1 MEMTEGIYRH
11 VDPGRVDRPSMDN
24 HEETD
29 TGSTSDSR
37 ENLVAPSPQ
46 PSGPWKRAAVC
57 LGLLCALLLSAI
69 TLLSFKMMET
79 KQLQTSDKEKLQ
91 MQSGYDN
98 MTIEYKQLQI
108 TYNNLK
114 TEKSQLQTS
123 YSNLSREKLQLQSS
137 YDSLNKEK
145 SGLQTRNDRC
155 TTEKSSLQTSC
166 NNLNTEKSQLQD
178 KFDTMAAEKDKLQK
192 RMEIT
197 KYAVDVT
204 LDPDTAENNLILS
217 ADGKQVRHVDSPQ
230 NLPDNPKRFDPI
242 ICVLGMQGF
251 TSGRF
256 YYEVEVSGKTAWTLG
271 VARESI
277 NRKGSVSLGPSNGY
291 WTIWLRNG
299 DEYMAHADPSVVLS
313 LKEKPERVGVFVD
326 YGAGLVSFYD
336 ADRWNLMYSF
346 QGVSFKEKI
355 YQFFSPSPNYDGKN
369 SSPLI
374 IVTPISCPKSQLQ
387 DKFHTMAAER
397 DKLQKRMEITQY
409 AVDVT
414 LDPDTAENNLILSAD
429 GKQVRHVETLQNF
442 PDNPKRFDPVI
453 CVLGKQGFTSGRFY
467 YEVEVSGKTEWDLG
481 VARESINRKGSI
493 TLKPDNGYWTI
504 MLTNGDEYKA
514 IAGPSILLS
523 LKEKPERVGVFVDY
537 EAGLVSFYDADRW
550 NLIYSFRG
558 VSFKEKIFPF
568 LYPSLNYGDKN
579 SYPLIIITP
588 ISCPK

>member
-1 MEMTEGIYRH
+1 
-11 VDPGRVDRPSMDN
+11 
-24 HEETD
+24 
-29 TGSTSDSR
+29 
-37 ENLVAPSPQ
+37 
-46 PSGPWKRAAVC
+46 
-57 LGLLCALLLSAI
+57 
-69 TLLSFKMMET
+69 MMEN
-79 KQLQTSDKEKLQ
+79 KQLQTSNKEKLQ

-108 TYNNLK
+108 TYKNLK

-137 YDSLNKEK
+137 YDSLKKEK

-197 KYAVDVT
+197 KYAVDVTLDPDTAENNLILSADGKQVRHVDSPQNLPDNPQRFDPVILDVT

-336 ADRWNLMYSF
+336 ADRWNIIYSF
-346 QGVSFKEKI
+346 KGVSFKEKI

-409 AVDVT
+409 AETLAVDVT
-414 LDPDTAENNLILSAD
+414 LDPDTAHNYLILSAD
-429 GKQVRHVETLQNF
+429 GKQVRTGDSSQNR
-442 PDNPKRFDPVI
+442 PDNPKRFDRVVN
-453 CVLGKQGFTSGRFY
+453 VLGKQGFTSGRFY
-467 YEVEVSGKTEWDLG
+467 YVLEVSGKTAWDLG
-481 VARESINRKGSI
+481 VARESINRKGGIS
-493 TLKPDNGYWTI
+493 LSPGNGYWTVW
-504 MLTNGDEYKA
+504 LRNGDEYKA
-514 IAGPSILLS
+514 HVDPNVVLS
-523 LKEKPERVGVFVDY
+523 LKQKPERVGVFVDY

-558 VSFKEKIFPF
+558 VSFKEKIYPF
-568 LYPSLNYGDKN
+568 FSPSLNDGGKN
-579 SYPLIIITP
+579 SSPLIIVTP